1 MTMTNKNFT
10 EIVSVMKIDW
20 LEDPNIIDVLWYE
33 LPETQ
38 DEAIKLFNYFKKDI
52 VDLERCD
59 YFIQT
64 YDKEI
69 LLDFYYPKIPYIKIE
84 IYEHGLQIFHAEK
97 PTNAKFCN
105 IKSYLR
111 EKSLVEY

>member
-59 YFIQT
+59 SKQKYT
-64 YDKEI
+64 STDY
-69 LLDFYYPKIPYIKIE
+69 
-84 IYEHGLQIFHAEK
+84 
-97 PTNAKFCN
+97 KFFMQKN
-105 IKSYLR
+105 QQMPNFAI
-111 EKSLVEY
+111 